1 MALLLSSCYGIYT
14 IDHESGILMV
24 EYPEF
29 SEGEGLLRGAK
40 RIARFLFGTE
50 DKWRE
55 VYPMVPELPMFMLAG
70 KLTARPSSLARA
82 ITERE
87 RTSMRKSEGCIF
99 RGAAQRAVSDQER
112 KPQ

>member
-1 MALLLSSCYGIYT
+1 MP
-14 IDHESGILMV
+14 

-40 RIARFLFGTE
+40 RIAQFLFGTK

-55 VYPMVPELPMFMLAG
+55 VYPMVPELPIFMLAG

-87 RTSMRKSEGCIF
+87 RASARKSEV
-99 RGAAQRAVSDQER
+99 A
-112 KPQ
+112 

>member
-1 MALLLSSCYGIYT
+1 MP
-14 IDHESGILMV
+14 

-40 RIARFLFGTE
+40 RISQFLYGTE
-50 DKWRE
+50 DQWRS
-55 VYPMVPELPMFMLAG
+55 VYPMVGELPIFMLAG

-87 RTSMRKSEGCIF
+87 RASMALRKNET
-99 RGAAQRAVSDQER
+99 A
-112 KPQ
+112 